1 MSLPAHLLIRDLSV
15 QIDDFLLTD
24 LDLEVQKGEYFI
36 LLGPTG
42 AGKTVLLEAIAGI
55 LPLKSGTIHLDSDDI
70 TGSPP
75 ESRRVGFVYQDYAL
89 FPHLTVKE
97 NISFGLVNSRP
108 IGGSRDFDTQDS
120 YHYALSLKRIFQ
132 RRISKQ
138 AAIRSRVQ
146 EISSLLQIS
155 NLLDRKPTTLSGG
168 EKQRVAMARALIINP
183 RVLLLDEPLSAL
195 DPETR
200 ELIQFELRRI
210 HQQLGTTTLH
220 ITHDFEV
227 AVALAD
233 RIGIIMD
240 GKIIQVGT
248 PREIFRQ
255 PINEKVARFVG
266 VRNIFRGQHILREDD
281 SGYLKLEGFDFASI
295 SKLEGNVR
303 ASIRPEDILLS
314 KRLLHSSARNNF
326 KGKVIHISDRGSY
339 CYVTV
344 QLHSPNKHGK
354 NLDLVIL
361 ITQSSAEELSLVPG
375 MKVQVAFKASAL
387 HIF

>member
-1 MSLPAHLLIRDLSV
+1 MRVPAHLLIRDLSV
-15 QIDDFLLTD
+15 HLDDFLLSD
-24 LDLEVQKGEYFI
+24 LNLEIQKGEYFV

-42 AGKTVLLEAIAGI
+42 SGKTVLLEAIAGI
-55 LPLKSGTIHLDSDDI
+55 VPLKSGTIHLDGNDI
-70 TGSPP
+70 TESPP
-75 ESRRVGFVYQDYAL
+75 EFRKVGFVYQNYAL

-97 NISFGLVNSRP
+97 NIAFGLVNSRSTDKSANFESP
-108 IGGSRDFDTQDS
+108 HFTKLLQNLNPFS
-120 YHYALSLKRIFQ
+120 
-132 RRISKQ
+132 RRISRKH
-138 AAIRSRVQ
+138 SSVGKRVR

-155 NLLDRKPTTLSGG
+155 NLLERKPDTLSGG

-200 ELIQFELRRI
+200 EIIQYELRCI

-233 RIGIIMD
+233 RIGIITD
-240 GKIIQVGT
+240 GKIIQIGK
-248 PREIFRQ
+248 PREIFRK
-255 PINEKVARFVG
+255 PINEQVARFVG
-266 VRNIFRGQHILREDD
+266 VRNIFQGQHILGDD
-281 SGYLKLEGFDFASI
+281 DCGYLKLNGFEFASI

-314 KRLLHSSARNNF
+314 KQPLHSSARNNF
-326 KGKVIHISDRGSY
+326 KGKVVHISDRGTFSY
-339 CYVTV
+339 ITV
-344 QLHSPNKHGK
+344 QLLSPIKNGK
-354 NLDLVIL
+354 TLDLVIL
-361 ITQSSAEELSLVPG
+361 ITQSSAEELSIVPG
-375 MKVQVAFKASAL
+375 MEVQVAFKASAL